1 MTRILLAL
9 SAAALALS
17 ACAGGD
23 GGYGGFGSNR
33 FTLRDAREHE
43 VARTMRVT
51 PTIRWNRVPR
61 QLRDI
66 PREENWTLHGLPL
79 DGLTFI
85 GGLEDGRP
93 LVRWQR
99 RQDLRQVP
107 NFRAD
112 MSPPEIASMIESFYR
127 IRAGS
132 VSFTMTGLQPR
143 IFLGRP
149 GFQYDYEHLGSDE
162 LARRGR
168 VVGTVIGDRLYMI
181 LFDAPKR
188 HFFDEIIPE
197 VERIV
202 TSARLDGNNLR
213 ENEARAPS
221 G

>member
-1 MTRILLAL
+1 MKKVLIAFFAAL
-9 SAAALALS
+9 SLA
-17 ACAGGD
+17 ACAGGGGGE
-23 GGYGGFGSNR
+23 GGYRAGGFGSPR
-33 FTLRDAREHE
+33 FRLIEPREHD

-51 PTIRWNRVPR
+51 PTMRWNRTPR
-61 QLRDI
+61 MIYDI

-99 RQDLRQVP
+99 RRDIRQVP

-112 MSPPEIASMIESFYR
+112 MSPPEIASMIETFYR

-143 IFLGRP
+143 TFLGQP
-149 GFQYDYEHLGSDE
+149 GFQYDYEHLGGNE
-162 LARRGR
+162 VTRQGR
-168 VVGTVIGDRLYMI
+168 VVGAVIGNRLYMI

-188 HFFDEIIPE
+188 HFFPEIIPE
-197 VERIV
+197 VERIID
-202 TSARLDGNNLR
+202 SARL
-213 ENEARAPS
+213 ENERQRR